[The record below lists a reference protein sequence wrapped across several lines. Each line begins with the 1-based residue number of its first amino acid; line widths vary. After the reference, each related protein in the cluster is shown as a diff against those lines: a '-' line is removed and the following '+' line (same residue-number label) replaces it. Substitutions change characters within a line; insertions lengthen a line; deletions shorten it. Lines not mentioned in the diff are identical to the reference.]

1 MTNPSGPQPPPLPKG
16 PDEVFCSTCGK
27 RININA
33 EICPGCGVRQRKG
46 ADKTT
51 LAVLTFFL
59 GGIGGHKF
67 YLGKYGQ
74 GILYLL
80 FCWTGIPG
88 LAALIEFIIYLC
100 TPAEDIARKY
110 TSKGAGAVVAMWL
123 VFLASYL
130 SAASWR
136 QSQSRI
142 SLPIETRPSA
152 HKSKQKP
159 IKPLMR

>member
-80 FCWTGIPG
+80 FCWTGIPAIIALVEVFVIAG
-88 LAALIEFIIYLC
+88 QVGKFNQQKATEIAAIIG
-100 TPAEDIARKY
+100 
-110 TSKGAGAVVAMWL
+110 GAGLPDNA
-123 VFLASYL
+123 L
-130 SAASWR
+130 SRSHECCGALDCTLTCQGGTAAP
-136 QSQSRI
+136 
-142 SLPIETRPSA
+142 LTRPTITSSRGS
-152 HKSKQKP
+152 HS
-159 IKPLMR
+159 L